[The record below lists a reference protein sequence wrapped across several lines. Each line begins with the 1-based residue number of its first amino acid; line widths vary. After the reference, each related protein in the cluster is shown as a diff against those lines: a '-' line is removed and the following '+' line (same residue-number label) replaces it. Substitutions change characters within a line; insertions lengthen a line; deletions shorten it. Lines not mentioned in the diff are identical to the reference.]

1 MAEDLQ
7 LTLPER
13 KSNKSS
19 ASRATVALLAVVL
32 VISLVTLALVWR
44 RAPAGQGEAQQSGGL
59 APERVMELALKLEQ
73 QGLRDGAVELW
84 KEYLDIASATL
95 EQRAKIWYRV
105 GKLLQESDRHADA
118 LSSFYRS
125 EAAAKIPELAPEISR
140 RIQENLHALGKFAA
154 LRHELATRVA
164 VKRQSGIA
172 GIAGAAGAA
181 SDDIVAELGPEKI
194 TRADLDREIETVIE
208 RQLAPL
214 AAVMP
219 DEERR
224 RRKEE
229 LFKRLSTTD
238 ERLRLLQQIVGQEV
252 LYRKA
257 RELKLAD
264 EPRTRGMLRDAER
277 QLLAQRCLE
286 REVVERVHITPG
298 DLQTYYQAHKSEY
311 IQPARARVSHVLL
324 DDKKAAA
331 KQLAEL
337 KDKADKNG
345 EAFAESAR
353 DHSRDEATRKQGGEI
368 AGWIQAG
375 AATPGIDA
383 TRDDLDAILATKAG
397 TIVERIVKTKRGY
410 HLVFVRSRE
419 AERQK
424 PFAEVRIEVYQALWS
439 QKTAEVQQRLI
450 TRLRD
455 QYDVVIHHARFR
467 PKSALNK

>member
-13 KSNKSS
+13 KSNKPA

-44 RAPAGQGEAQQSGGL
+44 RAPAGQGEAHPSGGL
-59 APERVMELALKLEQ
+59 VPERVKELALKLEQ

-118 LSSFYRS
+118 LASFYRS

-154 LRHELATRVA
+154 LRHELSTRVA
-164 VKRQSGIA
+164 VRSKFGIA
-172 GIAGAAGAA
+172 GTAGAA

-229 LFKRLSTTD
+229 LFKRLSTND

-264 EPRTRGMLRDAER
+264 EPRTRSLLRDAER

-298 DLQTYYQAHKSEY
+298 DLQTYYEARKSDY
-311 IQPARARVSHVLL
+311 IQPARAQVSHILL
-324 DDKKAAA
+324 EDEKAAE
-331 KQLAEL
+331 KRLAEL
-337 KDKADKNG
+337 KDKADEDG

-353 DHSRDEATRKQGGEI
+353 NHSHDEATRKQGGEI

-424 PFAEVRIEVYQALWS
+424 PFAEVRVEVYQTLWS
-439 QKTAEVQQRLI
+439 KKTAEVQQRLI

-455 QYDVVIHHARFR
+455 QYDVVIHHDRFR
-467 PKSALNK
+467 PQSELNK